1 MCGFSLKSSLT
12 LKLQY
17 FRVAIMVFP
26 TSDTFFVSTWEM
38 SSVPARKEK
47 QSYLNIFVHKFLVIR
62 TGSSKIKKT
71 NL

>member
-17 FRVAIMVFP
+17 FSVAIMLFP
-26 TSDTFFVSTWEM
+26 TSDIFFVSTWEM

-62 TGSSKIKKT
+62 TRSSKIKKT